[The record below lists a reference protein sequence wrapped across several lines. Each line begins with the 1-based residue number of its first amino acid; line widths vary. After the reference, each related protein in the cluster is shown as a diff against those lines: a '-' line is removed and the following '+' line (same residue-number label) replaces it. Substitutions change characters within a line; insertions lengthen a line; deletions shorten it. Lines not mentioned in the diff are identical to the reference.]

1 MLPNGTIEK
10 WQTESGKDIL
20 FPETKI
26 EFATQTR
33 WRGGAP
39 TICPNFGSI
48 PTSGVYQ
55 DIYLPSHGLVRNCRI
70 ENGVPVEDNTATYQ
84 DGPTVDSDNWT
95 KTNFAFAMPW
105 QHEVTVAAKEESGED
120 TAAVLHHQISL
131 TSKHNTDIPYSLGFH
146 PYFATQGQDFTLQIA
161 DRVWKREIVPRDKL
175 IYIPATLG
183 SEFILKIEQR
193 TITITLTG
201 GYDGF
206 VFWTDRPDL
215 YICVEPVCMTSEQKH
230 HLLPAGES
238 ITCSSTITFT
248 ESRDII

>member
-26 EFATQTR
+26 DFAMQTR

-39 TICPNFGSI
+39 TCCPNFGAI
-48 PTSGVYQ
+48 PIDGVYQ
-55 DIYLPSHGLVRNCRI
+55 DVYLPSHGLVRNCRI
-70 ENGVPVEDNTATYQ
+70 EDGKPAEDNRAASQ
-84 DGPTVDSDNWT
+84 DGPAVDVDGWT
-95 KTNFAFAMPW
+95 KTNFVFTLPW
-105 QHEVTVAAKEESGED
+105 PHEVTVAAQEESKED
-120 TAAVLHHQISL
+120 TAKVLHHQISL
-131 TSKHNTDIPYSLGFH
+131 TSKHNADIPYSLGFH
-146 PYFATQGQDFTLQIA
+146 PYFATQGQDFTLQIE

-183 SEFILKIEQR
+183 SEFILRIEQR

-201 GYDGF
+201 GFDGF

-230 HLLPAGES
+230 HLLPSGET
-238 ITCSSTITFT
+238 ITCSCITTFI
-248 ESRDII
+248 SS